1 MRTRP
6 AVAADAQV
14 ASAVLVASITE
25 LCDADHHGN
34 AGVLGSWLA
43 DKTPAAL
50 VARIASGGVFVA
62 EVSGKL
68 VAVGELS
75 LGGLASG
82 QGRITLNYV
91 APAARFQGVS
101 RAMLL
106 RLEAELA
113 ARGCT
118 EGLLTATATATRFY
132 LAAGWRPAGPPRQ
145 GRWIVGHPMRK
156 RLG

>member
-1 MRTRP
+1 MRVRP
-6 AVAADAQV
+6 AAVADAQV

-25 LCDADHHGN
+25 LSDADHHSN

-50 VARIASGGVFVA
+50 AARIASGGVFVA
-62 EVSGKL
+62 EVAGQL
-68 VAVGELS
+68 VGVGEFSLAGLS
-75 LGGLASG
+75 P
-82 QGRITLNYV
+82 GRGKITLNYV
-91 APAARFQGVS
+91 APAARFRGIS

-132 LAAGWRPAGPPRQ
+132 LAAGWRPGGPPRQ
-145 GRWIVGHPMRK
+145 GRWIFGHPMRK